1 MDTGIVEFKFQE
13 GTAIKIKGAADF
25 VATVTAAILIAAR
38 EKLIEQV
45 PAGDPGLKG
54 NRSENRFKG
63 LPAMFSPEWQNART
77 LLVERLG
84 RTPTVGKVFDLLR
97 EWCQGGKSS
106 PGNSLGTPD
115 GCPARSG
122 SERTNQRQCWSLKE
136 AAERCG
142 VSYHTLYRA
151 VCRGD
156 LKIIKGF
163 GRMMVSDSELARF
176 VANVTEY
183 LPKKRQR

>member
-13 GTAIKIKGAADF
+13 GTA
-25 VATVTAAILIAAR
+25 
-38 EKLIEQV
+38 
-45 PAGDPGLKG
+45 
-54 NRSENRFKG
+54 
-63 LPAMFSPEWQNART
+63 
-77 LLVERLG
+77 
-84 RTPTVGKVFDLLR
+84 
-97 EWCQGGKSS
+97 
-106 PGNSLGTPD
+106 
-115 GCPARSG
+115 
-122 SERTNQRQCWSLKE
+122 
-136 AAERCG
+136 G